1 MVLLLL
7 LKEDQKINFY
17 HKCNNFLEIISR
29 LKKILALNFPKD
41 LKEWNNIFNC
51 QPIISTLTLPEEVL
65 KRYLNSRL
73 KKPKSIKKQRIQKR
87 IKFWEKSISKIF
99 CPTMNWILKER
110 YQYYI
115 LTSLVSILISLNNM
129 RGDLKGKRYPLQ

>member
-17 HKCNNFLEIISR
+17 QKCNNFLEIISR
-29 LKKILALNFPKD
+29 LKKILALNFPRD

-51 QPIISTLTLPEEVL
+51 QPIISTLTRPEEVL

-73 KKPKSIKKQRIQKR
+73 KKPNSIKKQRIQKR
-87 IKFWEKSISKIF
+87 IKFGEKSISKNL

-115 LTSLVSILISLNNM
+115 LTSLVSILISLNNI